1 MVVLDS
7 HYIDWAHGD
16 FGNIE
21 MTQMNI
27 VAKNYYELAKSNEKV
42 IGILGYF
49 WPNGF
54 DVAEAIGARGMPQNV
69 KMEYEKIGIEITGKN
84 N

>member
-1 MVVLDS
+1 
-7 HYIDWAHGD
+7 
-16 FGNIE
+16 
-21 MTQMNI
+21 MNE
-27 VAKNYYELAKSNEKV
+27 VANNYYDLAKSDEKV

-54 DVAEAIGARGMPQNV
+54 EIPESNGARGMPQNV
-69 KMEYEKIGIEITGKN
+69 KTEYERIGKEITGKN